1 MILFNLLIRIIAI
14 VVTVTAVE
22 MMRQLTFLFRIFKVA
37 M

>member
-14 VVTVTAVE
+14 VVTVTVVE
-22 MMRQLTFLFRIFKVA
+22 MRQLTFLFRIFKVA